1 MLYRV
6 ALGEVLRELRTEQ
19 RKTLTDL
26 SPYLSVSYLSQV
38 ERGQKEVSSE
48 LLSTIAGGLGMS
60 VSEIVIL
67 AGWKMNDHATR
78 LDKLLTSPYAGAIAI
93 R

>member
-6 ALGEVLRELRTEQ
+6 ALGEVLRELRTE
-19 RKTLTDL
+19 RHKTLTEL
-26 SPYLSVSYLSQV
+26 SPYISIGHLSQV

-48 LLSTIAGGLGMS
+48 LLSTIASGLGMS
-60 VSEIVIL
+60 VGEIIVL

-78 LDKLLTSPYAGAIAI
+78 LDKLLASPYAGAIALH
-93 R
+93 